1 MHNRHNCAHLYNWGK
16 RTMADDSNNV
26 KPRPRR
32 GPAWAY
38 VLGGALG
45 LPFAVPFI
53 LGMLHLRST
62 DFGVPS
68 PGTLALFG
76 VLLGGKAYLLFSRPL
91 PTTSE

>member
-1 MHNRHNCAHLYNWGK
+1 
-16 RTMADDSNNV
+16 MADDSNNV

-45 LPFAVPFI
+45 LPFAVGVV

-62 DFGVPS
+62 DSGVPL

-76 VLLGGKAYLLFSRPL
+76 VLLGGKAYLIFSKPL
-91 PTTSE
+91 PPRSERP

>member
-1 MHNRHNCAHLYNWGK
+1 MTDNSS
-16 RTMADDSNNV
+16 DV

-45 LPFAVPFI
+45 LPFAVAFV
-53 LGMLHLRST
+53 LGMLHLHST
-62 DFGVPS
+62 VSGVPP

-76 VLLGGKAYLLFSRPL
+76 VLLGGKGYLIFSKPL
-91 PTTSE
+91 PPR

>member
-1 MHNRHNCAHLYNWGK
+1 
-16 RTMADDSNNV
+16 MADNSYDV

-45 LPFAVPFI
+45 LPLVVAVF
-53 LGMLHLRST
+53 LAALHLQSM
-62 DFGVPS
+62 DLSLPP

-76 VLLGGKAYLLFSRPL
+76 VMLGGKAYLIFSKPMRPRPERL
-91 PTTSE
+91 

>member
-1 MHNRHNCAHLYNWGK
+1 
-16 RTMADDSNNV
+16 MADDSNNV
-26 KPRPRR
+26 KPRARR

-45 LPFAVPFI
+45 LPFAVAFV

-62 DFGVPS
+62 DFGVPP

-76 VLLGGKAYLLFSRPL
+76 VLLGGKAYLIFSKPL
-91 PTTSE
+91 PLRSERP

>member
-1 MHNRHNCAHLYNWGK
+1 
-16 RTMADDSNNV
+16 MAEDSNNV

-45 LPFAVPFI
+45 LPFAVAFV
-53 LGMLHLRST
+53 LGMLHLPST
-62 DFGVPS
+62 DSGVPP

-76 VLLGGKAYLLFSRPL
+76 VLLGGKAYLIFSKPL
-91 PTTSE
+91 PPRSEQP